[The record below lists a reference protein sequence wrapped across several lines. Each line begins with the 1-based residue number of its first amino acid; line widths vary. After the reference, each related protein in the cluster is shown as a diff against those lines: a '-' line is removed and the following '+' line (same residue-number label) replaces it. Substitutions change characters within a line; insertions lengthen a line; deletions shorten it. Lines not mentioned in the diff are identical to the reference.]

1 MPKIGREH
9 GSDISMATPASTD
22 GPLVDFQGVG
32 MRYGRAPEVLR
43 DIDLTLPQGSF
54 HFLTGP
60 SGAGKSSLLKLI
72 YLAHEPSRGLISLF
86 GQDIATLPRADMP
99 AIRRRMGVVFQDYR
113 LLDHL
118 TVFDNAALPLRIA
131 GRKFDSYRQDVMELL
146 AWVGLGHKMAA
157 MPATLSGG
165 EKQRLAVAR
174 AVVGKPDLLLV
185 DEPTGNVDQEMG
197 RRILRLLKE
206 LNRMGS
212 TVLVATHDLT
222 LIADSDALVLTLTGG
237 KLTGLMSTAAP

>member
-1 MPKIGREH
+1 
-9 GSDISMATPASTD
+9 
-22 GPLVDFQGVG
+22 
-32 MRYGRAPEVLR
+32 VLR
-43 DIDLTLPQGSF
+43 DIDLTLQQGSF

-72 YLAHEPSRGLISLF
+72 YLAHEPSRGLIRLF
-86 GQDIATLPRADMP
+86 DQDIATLPRAEMP
-99 AIRRRMGVVFQDYR
+99 AIRRKMGVVFQDYR

-118 TVFDNAALPLRIA
+118 TAFDNAALPLRIA
-131 GRKFDSYRQDVMELL
+131 GAKFDSYRQDVMELL
-146 AWVGLGHKMAA
+146 AWVGLGHKMGA

-212 TVLVATHDLT
+212 TVLVATHDLN
-222 LIADSDALVLTLTGG
+222 LIAEADAPVLTLSGG
-237 KLTGLMSTAAP
+237 KLSEPSKASAS